1 MWWALLS
8 CDDTILHTGGAGGE
22 LPAAEAPTFYQDV
35 LPLLE
40 THCNACHAPG
50 QIGPFPLQTYEQAAP
65 FASAI
70 ANAVIS
76 GSMPPWP
83 PGADCNRYLGERR
96 LEQDAIDTL
105 AAWADGGAPEGDASQ
120 PVRGSPSAVG
130 LSRVDLEVPIPEP
143 YTPPADPND
152 DYRCFLLPLQS
163 PQDVYVTGF
172 GAVPGDPAIV
182 HHVIA
187 YLARPELLPTYE
199 ALDAAEPGPGWPCF
213 GGPGGDDVQTDAPW
227 LGGWVPGS
235 LGDDY
240 PAGTGIL
247 VPAGS
252 SAVVQI
258 HYNTDFV
265 EPGPD
270 QTSLQVSVA
279 PTVQRPA
286 SLLKWYD
293 PRWVQEH
300 DMPIPA
306 GAPDVVHTFEAPNP
320 VGLDGLVWAVGL
332 HQHLLGTKS
341 RIAAIDAAGAETC
354 LLDIPE
360 WDFHWQGNYFL
371 QEPVPVGAD
380 DKLRI
385 ECHFDN
391 SAGTQEVNWG
401 EGSADEMC
409 LGLVYA
415 TLE

>member
-1 MWWALLS
+1 MVWWALWG
-8 CDDTILHTGGAGGE
+8 CDDTILHNGSGE
-22 LPAAEAPTFYQDV
+22 VASTPTPTFYQDV
-35 LPLLE
+35 LPILE
-40 THCNACHAPG
+40 THCTSCHAEG
-50 QIGPFPLQTYEQAAP
+50 QIGPFPLGTYEQAAP
-65 FASAI
+65 FAPAI
-70 ANAVIS
+70 AGAVAS

-83 PGADCNRYLGERR
+83 PSADCNRYVGERS
-96 LEQDAIDTL
+96 LEASAIDIL
-105 AAWADGGAPEGDASQ
+105 QAWADGGAPEGDAGQ
-120 PVRGSPSAVG
+120 PVHGSPSAVG
-130 LSRVDLEVPIPEP
+130 LSRVDIEVPIPEP
-143 YTPPADPND
+143 YTPPAEPND

-172 GAVPGDPAIV
+172 GVRPGNAAIV

-199 ALDAAEPGPGWPCF
+199 ALDSAEDGPGWTCF

-240 PAGTGIL
+240 PEGTGIL

-258 HYNTDFV
+258 HYNTDYV

-270 QTSLQVSVA
+270 QTWLQAKVA
-279 PTVQRPA
+279 STVERPA

-293 PRWVQEH
+293 PRWVQDL

-306 GAPDVVHTFEAPNP
+306 GEPDVVHTYEATNP

-341 RIAAIDAAGAETC
+341 SLHAGDKC

-371 QEPVPVGAD
+371 QEPIAVGAAD
-380 DKLRI
+380 SLRI

-391 SAGTQEVNWG
+391 SAGTEEVNWG
-401 EGSADEMC
+401 EASTDEMC